1 MINIDGSYHENKGEG
16 STGAVIRDSAGTFVA
31 AAHSFIPHAL
41 DAATSEAAALRD
53 GLLLVLAQLIGCTR
67 VEIQSDSV
75 EVVQTMIESGF
86 SATAAVSIF
95 DEIAVLWK
103 EFREISIS
111 HYNREVNI
119 VARELARQAFV
130 QHNSQVWID
139 DPPSFIFHHLVNN
152 VSILVNQ

>member
-1 MINIDGSYHENKGEG
+1 
-16 STGAVIRDSAGTFVA
+16 
-31 AAHSFIPHAL
+31 
-41 DAATSEAAALRD
+41 
-53 GLLLVLAQLIGCTR
+53 

-86 SATAAVSIF
+86 SATADVSIF

-139 DPPSFIFHHLVNN
+139 DPPSFIFHHLVND